1 MSTTRPSISALP
13 PKTLTSEER
22 AARLKNLETWSEQPA
37 REALGEAGEGKGV
50 PTPADPPAA
59 APQPDPAPK
68 VAAAFAMPPKSMHVR
83 MPIET
88 YEMLR
93 DIAHVTRE
101 HMNDIIARATLKECR
116 RIRDALEKG
125 K

>member
-1 MSTTRPSISALP
+1 MV
-13 PKTLTSEER
+13 
-22 AARLKNLETWSEQPA
+22 AA
-37 REALGEAGEGKGV
+37 
-50 PTPADPPAA
+50 PAA
-59 APQPDPAPK
+59 T
-68 VAAAFAMPPKSMHVR
+68 PPKSMHVR
-83 MPIET
+83 MPIDT

-116 RIRDALEKG
+116 RIREALEKG

>member
-1 MSTTRPSISALP
+1 MSNTRPSISVAQ
-13 PKTLTSEER
+13 PKTLSSEER
-22 AARLKNLETWSEQPA
+22 AARLEKVEAWSEKPA
-37 REALGEAGEGKGV
+37 REALGESRAPAEQKP
-50 PTPADPPAA
+50 PTAPARDDHRHMVAAPAA
-59 APQPDPAPK
+59 T
-68 VAAAFAMPPKSMHVR
+68 PPKSMHVR
-83 MPIET
+83 MPIDT

-116 RIRDALEKG
+116 RIREALEKG

>member
-1 MSTTRPSISALP
+1 MSNMRPSISVAQ
-13 PKTLTSEER
+13 PKTLSSEER
-22 AARLKNLETWSEQPA
+22 AARLEKVDAWSETPA
-37 REALGEAGEGKGV
+37 REALGE
-50 PTPADPPAA
+50 PAAESRAPAAQEPPPAPPRDEPKHLA
-59 APQPDPAPK
+59 PAP
-68 VAAAFAMPPKSMHVR
+68 AATPPKSMHVR
-83 MPIET
+83 MPVET

-93 DIAHVTRE
+93 DIAHATRE

>member
-22 AARLKNLETWSEQPA
+22 AARLKNLDSWSEQPA
-37 REALGEAGEGKGV
+37 REALGESGEGKGA
-50 PTPADPPAA
+50 PTPPEPPT
-59 APQPDPAPK
+59 APPQADPAPR
-68 VAAAFAMPPKSMHVR
+68 VAPAFATPPKSMHVR
-83 MPIET
+83 MPIDT

-116 RIRDALEKG
+116 RIRDALDKG